1 MADLPNKVTKEDLE
15 HLVAQSK
22 TTFTNPAG
30 TLTHCVI
37 TLPCGYT
44 VTGESACVDPANYH
58 KELGEKYALEQA
70 VEKLWPLE
78 GYLLANDIYRAK
90 QPESYASRMIFEQS
104 DLREKLDKLCDFLS
118 KPQPSFID
126 DKEWELLLDQR
137 DYMSEYFNILE
148 IRIKI
153 ALSKKL
159 ESDAVKKT
167 ALAFSE
173 KVTAEVNKC
182 TAPQDPDHELTD
194 DEIKRLNETGSLCDC
209 ADFTQYGGDYPIEE
223 GDEFDFGSAVYLLK
237 TGKKVAR
244 KGWNGSGMFVYYV
257 PAASYPVERNNL
269 ETMGGQFP
277 DDMVPY
283 REYLALKT
291 AQGDVAT
298 WAPSVSDALATDWC
312 LA

>member
-1 MADLPNKVTKEDLE
+1 MPKFRKLPVVIEAIHYDWDDNEKCADE
-15 HLVAQSK
+15 AQDEIAD
-22 TTFTNPAG
+22 FMDDNI
-30 TLTHCVI
+30 VI
-37 TLPCGYT
+37 DSDDDIEIET
-44 VTGESACVDPANYH
+44 
-58 KELGEKYALEQA
+58 
-70 VEKLWPLE
+70 LE
-78 GYLLANDIYRAK
+78 GTMYAKKGDYIIKGVNGEFYPCKSDIFHKTY
-90 QPESYASRMIFEQS
+90 EQ
-104 DLREKLDKLCDFLS
+104 
-118 KPQPSFID
+118 
-126 DKEWELLLDQR
+126 
-137 DYMSEYFNILE
+137 
-148 IRIKI
+148 
-153 ALSKKL
+153 
-159 ESDAVKKT
+159 
-167 ALAFSE
+167 
-173 KVTAEVNKC
+173 VNEPDC

-209 ADFTQYGGDYPIEE
+209 ADFTQYGGDCPIEE

-237 TGKKVAR
+237 IGKKVAR

-298 WAPSVSDALATDWC
+298 WAPSISDALATDWC